1 MLIKLILFCI
11 TSYSLV
17 AHPVIWSG
25 GRVANVMTTP
35 KLTELKFHYT
45 LSRNAAA
52 GGHVLEFADGPT
64 LAMAQFNRLIRR
76 WNADASQGN
85 VYGFLGFGSTIAG
98 KESGVVHLGAQAD
111 WETRRVYTYFGYDG
125 FFMREP
131 QQVVKARVG
140 VAPYLAN
147 YLAIQP
153 WVLLQVSSIIDG
165 DRHHLTVLPVL
176 RLYKGNVLIELG
188 SNFRD
193 NGLVTAMVHF

>member
-1 MLIKLILFCI
+1 M
-11 TSYSLV
+11 

-25 GRVANVMTTP
+25 GRVVNVTTTP

-45 LSRNAAA
+45 LSRNAAV
-52 GGHVLEFADGPT
+52 GGHVLDFTSGPT

-85 VYGFLGFGSTIAG
+85 LYGFFGFGSTIAG
-98 KESGVVHLGAQAD
+98 EESGVVHLGAQAD

-140 VAPYLAN
+140 VAPLSAN